1 MASYFYFLYYLI
13 FFYLLLGL
21 CGQLSRANKTLPLTL
36 LKVWNAISSS
46 LLKDLLSWVLVE
58 SLQRASI
65 QPYINAK
72 SHYRE
77 LFFIYFISFL
87 SSFSFCFFLLIFF
100 FSPPHPSYYFSP
112 LTVAHK
118 IFPCILSIFF
128 HMKLIPAES
137 IISAG
142 ISRNGRNTP
151 EWPGIC
157 S

>member
-1 MASYFYFLYYLI
+1 MKLSRNYQPHVIVFSMASYFYFLYYLI

-77 LFFIYFISFL
+77 LFFIYFFSFL

-100 FSPPHPSYYFSP
+100 FSPPHTSFYFSP
-112 LTVAHK
+112 SPWL
-118 IFPCILSIFF
+118 IRFF
-128 HMKLIPAES
+128 LVFCQFFFTWNSFRP
-137 IISAG
+137 
-142 ISRNGRNTP
+142 NP
-151 EWPGIC
+151 
-157 S
+157 